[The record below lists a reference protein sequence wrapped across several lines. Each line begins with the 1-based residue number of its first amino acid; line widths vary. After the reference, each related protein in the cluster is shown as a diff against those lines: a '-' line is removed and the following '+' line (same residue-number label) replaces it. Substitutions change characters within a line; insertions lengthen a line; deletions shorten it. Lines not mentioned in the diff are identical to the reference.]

1 MGAIGVHAR
10 GCVLVVQLPESP
22 EVFTGKAP
30 VVTVTIGKTQPAG
43 SNPGNPALTEA
54 EARRLNYSKDEYR
67 QAANWR
73 RMTVEHHQ
81 QAGTSRTAWY
91 PPAHIGRGITEDFI
105 EEATQD
111 LTGRLED
118 EVDPELDAAQ
128 DSIEDTKAAL
138 DELEGRTDPLLTIES
153 GVSYSP
159 ADAVLHVH
167 DLDEKIE
174 IDEQDSKGHHRR
186 APYWLK
192 KIAPWLPWVEFLGFL
207 WFCAVWLNV
216 PILQPWLDFGAWS
229 LSVALV
235 ASIIIGQTWFVHHAG
250 AAHNHG
256 REAFAENNRHE
267 GEKAYRRRNAFI
279 IAAAVTVTAAVTAGM
294 ILRGLMTLGEATLGT
309 TIFMVFIALVA
320 GYVMP
325 TLGYLAI
332 ATDGSKVS
340 RERDDLVDQLDTRLG
355 DHEGLLNDCKA
366 NLAAAADTRD
376 RLRKATFPAIVDS
389 TQAIVD
395 GSYRPY
401 GLTWLL
407 IGGLAGEQPVKV
419 APTFGYDEHGRPYGR
434 IGTSIPGAD
443 TVDLKALFD
452 RADRLADLD
461 IQRTTQDSRL
471 QALTNHPWS
480 THRTT

>member
-1 MGAIGVHAR
+1 M
-10 GCVLVVQLPESP
+10 
-22 EVFTGKAP
+22 
-30 VVTVTIGKTQPAG
+30 TITTSKTQPAG

-54 EARRLNYSKDEYR
+54 EVRRLGYSKDEYR
-67 QAANWR
+67 QAVNWR
-73 RMTVEHHQ
+73 RMTVEHHG
-81 QAGTSRTAWY
+81 QAGTPRTAWY
-91 PPAHIGRGITEDFI
+91 PPAHIGRGITEPFVED
-105 EEATQD
+105 ATVD
-111 LTGRLED
+111 LSVRLEN
-118 EVDPELDAAQ
+118 EVDPELEAAQ
-128 DSIEDTKAAL
+128 GSLEDAKATL
-138 DELEGRTDPLLTIES
+138 DRLEGRTDPLLTIES
-153 GVSYSP
+153 GAAYSP
-159 ADAVLHVH
+159 ADAVLRVH

-174 IDEQDSKGHHRR
+174 TDEQDSKHHHRR

-250 AAHNHG
+250 TAHNHG

-279 IAAAVTVTAAVTAGM
+279 VAAAVTVTAAVTAGM
-294 ILRGLMTLGEATLGT
+294 ILRGLMTLGEAGLGT

-325 TLGYLAI
+325 ALGYLAI

-340 RERDDLVDQLDTRLG
+340 RERDDLVDQLDARLAEYE
-355 DHEGLLNDCKA
+355 DLLEDCQA
-366 NLAAAADTRD
+366 NLAAVEETRD
-376 RLRKATFPAIVDS
+376 RLHKATFPAIVDS

-395 GSYRPY
+395 GAYRPY
-401 GLTWLL
+401 DLTWLL
-407 IGGLAGEQPVKV
+407 IGGLDGDQPIKV
-419 APTFGYDEHGRPYGR
+419 PPTFGYDQHGHAFGR

-452 RADRLADLD
+452 RINRMVDLDTQRVTQADRL
-461 IQRTTQDSRL
+461 R
-471 QALTNHPWS
+471 ALANHPWS
-480 THRTT
+480 THRTN

>member
-1 MGAIGVHAR
+1 MPGWVHWSHGPGESGVA
-10 GCVLVVQLPESP
+10 
-22 EVFTGKAP
+22 TWKASAM
-30 VVTVTIGKTQPAG
+30 TITTSKNQPAG

-54 EARRLNYSKDEYR
+54 EARRLGYSKDEFR

-73 RMTVEHHQ
+73 RMTVEHHMTG
-81 QAGTSRTAWY
+81 GTARHAWY
-91 PPAHIGRGITEDFI
+91 PPQQVGRGIAEPFI
-105 EEATQD
+105 DDAAAD
-111 LTGRLED
+111 LTARLES
-118 EVDPELDAAQ
+118 EVDPQLELSQ
-128 DSIEDTKAAL
+128 DSIEDTKSAL
-138 DELEGRTDPLLTIES
+138 NELEGRTDPLLTPES
-153 GVSYSP
+153 GVAYSP

-167 DLDEKIE
+167 ELDEKVE
-174 IDEQDSKGHHRR
+174 TDEHDSKGHHRR

-192 KIAPWLPWVEFLGFL
+192 KISPWLPWAEFLGFL

-216 PILQPWLDFGAWS
+216 PILQPWLDFGAWT

-250 AAHNHG
+250 RAHNHG

-279 IAAAVTVTAAVTAGM
+279 IAAAITVTAAVTAGM
-294 ILRGLMTLGEATLGT
+294 VLRGLMTLGEASLGT
-309 TIFMVFIALVA
+309 TAFMVFIAVVA

-340 RERDDLVDQLDTRLG
+340 RERDDLVDQLDTRLA
-355 DHEGLLNDCKA
+355 DHDDLLDDCKA
-366 NLAAAADTRD
+366 NLAAAEETRD
-376 RLRKATFPAIVDS
+376 RLRTATFPDVVDS

-395 GSYRPY
+395 AAYRPY

-407 IGGLAGEQPVKV
+407 IGGLAGDQPAKV
-419 APTFGYDEHGRPYGR
+419 APTFGYDDHGRLYGR

-452 RADRLADLD
+452 RAGRLADLD
-461 IQRTTQDSRL
+461 TQRDGLANRL
-471 QALTNHPWS
+471 QALANHPWP
-480 THRTT
+480 THRT